1 MLQDIANLCLV
12 LLQINYICIKISF
25 PVGRV
30 EYYYLHPVN
39 FQELLIASGEK
50 QSIELLNI
58 IPIPEFAHYKLSN
71 LFKTY
76 TLIGGMPGIIDTCIK
91 KKDINILSLG
101 KRQKKLTS

>member
-1 MLQDIANLCLV
+1 M
-12 LLQINYICIKISF
+12 
-25 PVGRV
+25 GRV

-39 FQELLIASGEK
+39 FQEFLIASGEK